1 MSGAAIEVNEQTQ
14 IRTNATFTPAG
25 IDLPFDPPIVKLLV
39 RAPGAASPTSYTF
52 GQPGSPIVRS
62 VSGVYHAYLTLTTKG
77 QWWITWQG
85 VGGTGP
91 IVVGE
96 IMVRVKNAVNI

>member
-1 MSGAAIEVNEQTQ
+1 MSGAELTVEEQTQ
-14 IRTNATFTPAG
+14 IRTNAVFKPAG
-25 IDLPFDPPIVKLLV
+25 VDTPFDPPIVKLLV
-39 RAPGAASPTSYTF
+39 RAPGAASPTSYTY
-52 GQPGSPIVRS
+52 GTPGPIVRE

-85 VGGTGP
+85 IGGTGP

-96 IMVRVKNAVNI
+96 IVVRVKDAVNV